1 MQAIGVCNALPDAR
15 RILIVC
21 PASLKHNWRR
31 EWKKWDV
38 KSLSI
43 SIIDGEEDYEFMTNV
58 VIINYDILAAHREQ
72 VKASPWDLVILDE
85 CHYLKSGR
93 ADRTLEVFGGIKR
106 NPDKTIKERFDPI
119 PAKRMLLLSGTP
131 LVNKPKELWTL
142 LKAVDPDGLG
152 SDWMRYARR
161 YCEARPIERWNPV
174 IRKLERVGWWWDGAA
189 NLEELQEIMRSR
201 FMVRRLKKDV
211 LPELPAKRRQ
221 VIILEP
227 KPQLA
232 KLIAKEIK
240 TYEEHAAGKTDYDQ
254 DLPSIG
260 EIAEL
265 RKKIALRKVPYVVDH
280 IREVLNEQ
288 PKVVVFVHHH
298 EVGDALM
305 EVFGSEAV
313 LLDGRV
319 STNDRQAVIDRFQT
333 DPGCKIFVGGI
344 QAAGVGITLTAA
356 STVIFVELD
365 WVPGN
370 ITQAEDRCHRIGQKE
385 SVLVQHLILEG
396 SLDERVIDVIIKKQE
411 ILDKVL
417 DKPIVI

>member
-1 MQAIGVCNALPDAR
+1 M
-15 RILIVC
+15 
-21 PASLKHNWRR
+21 
-31 EWKKWDV
+31 
-38 KSLSI
+38 
-43 SIIDGEEDYEFMTNV
+43 
-58 VIINYDILAAHREQ
+58 
-72 VKASPWDLVILDE
+72 
-85 CHYLKSGR
+85 
-93 ADRTLEVFGGIKR
+93 
-106 NPDKTIKERFDPI
+106 
-119 PAKRMLLLSGTP
+119 
-131 LVNKPKELWTL
+131 
-142 LKAVDPDGLG
+142 
-152 SDWMRYARR
+152 
-161 YCEARPIERWNPV
+161 

-319 STNDRQAVIDRFQT
+319 STNDRQAGIDRFQT
-333 DPGCKIFVGGI
+333 DPVCRVFVGSI

-356 STVIFVELD
+356 SVAIFVELS
-365 WVPGN
+365 WVPGE
-370 ITQAEDRCHRIGQKE
+370 ISQCEDRLHRIGQCS
-385 SVLVQHLILEG
+385 SVLIQHLILEG
-396 SLDERVIDVIIKKQE
+396 SLDERVVDVLIRKQE

-417 DKPIVI
+417 NGAA

>member
-1 MQAIGVCNALPDAR
+1 M
-15 RILIVC
+15 LIVC
-21 PASLKHNWRR
+21 PASLKHNWQR
-31 EWKKWDV
+31 EFKKWDV
-38 KSLSI
+38 KGLSI
-43 SIIDGEEDYEFMTNV
+43 GIIDGEEEQEFETDV
-58 VIINYDILAAHREQ
+58 TILNYDILAAHREQ
-72 VKASPWDLVILDE
+72 IKNHGAWDIVCLDE
-85 CHYLKSGR
+85 VHYLKSGR

-106 NPDKTIKERFDPI
+106 NPDKTIRERFDPI

-131 LVNKPKELWTL
+131 LVNKPKELWPL
-142 LKAVDPDGLG
+142 LKAIDPTGLG
-152 SDWMRYARR
+152 ADWFAYARR
-161 YCEARPIERWNPV
+161 YCEARPIERFNPELH
-174 IRKLERVGWWWDGAA
+174 RMERVGWWWDGAA

-211 LPELPAKRRQ
+211 LKDLPAKRRQ

-240 TYEEHAAGKTDYDQ
+240 TYEEHAAGKIEYGENM
-254 DLPSIG
+254 PSIG

-265 RKKIALRKVPYVVDH
+265 RKKIALKKVPYAVEH
-280 IREVLNEQ
+280 IKEVLNETQ
-288 PKVVVFVHHH
+288 KVVVFAHHH
-298 EVGDALM
+298 DTIDAIAQS
-305 EVFGSEAV
+305 FGSKAV
-313 LLDGRV
+313 VVDGRV
-319 STNDRQAVIDRFQT
+319 SGENRQLAIDRFQSEET
-333 DPGCKIFVGGI
+333 CKVFIGSI

-417 DKPIVI
+417 DKPETIGENKS